1 MKRLNNIFYGLNG
14 NEDLFMSLSLNLDN
28 ILNTRSSLSCS
39 EYVTNDS
46 LSSIYFGVPSFTHLS
61 MNSKKDKEILCSSI
75 EKAIVS
81 FENRL
86 QNVMVEFNN
95 YDNLKKEAKI
105 VVFGEFLKNEVVVNL
120 VLKVVFWEF
129 LVNVKKE

>member
-1 MKRLNNIFYGLNG
+1 MKRLDNIFYGLQSNK
-14 NEDLFMSLSLNLDN
+14 NLYESLSRNLDN

-61 MNSKKDKEILCSSI
+61 MNTKNDKEILCMAI
-75 EKAIVS
+75 EKAIVN

-86 QNVMVEFNN
+86 QNVMVDFCN
-95 YDNLKKEAKI
+95 YDSLKKEAKI

>member
-1 MKRLNNIFYGLNG
+1 MKRLDNIFYGLQSNK
-14 NEDLFMSLSLNLDN
+14 NLYESLSRNLDN

-39 EYVTNDS
+39 DFISSEF

-61 MNSKKDKEILCSSI
+61 MNSKKDKEILCISI
-75 EKAIVS
+75 EKAIVN

-86 QNVMVEFNN
+86 QNVMVEFCN